1 MNKRNVKLL
10 SIALLVVVLL
20 SVVGS
25 ASALHVTGGRLRMRS
40 GPGTEYTH
48 ILWIPNGTT
57 VYTRTN
63 STYGT
68 YYNGFTYINAN
79 GYESGQSENWNTNKT
94 GWAMSKYLD
103 N

>member
-1 MNKRNVKLL
+1 MNKKRVKIL
-10 SIALLVVVLL
+10 SIALLVVMLI
-20 SVVGS
+20 SIAAS
-25 ASALHVTGGRLRMRS
+25 ASALHVVGGELRMRS

-48 ILWIPNGTT
+48 ILWIPNGTP

-79 GYESGQSENWNTNKT
+79 GYLSGESKNWNTNKT
-94 GWAMSKYLD
+94 GWGMSSYLA